1 MGTDGQPEIRP
12 RKILVGQQDPQDRD
26 FLRLFLDIVG
36 GYEILEAADGIGL
49 IKQLKR
55 RPDMILMDTSEE
67 GRFLRALEIVR
78 RTPVV
83 RDLPVI
89 IYSSDQGK
97 LAETVGKGVDGFVIN
112 PSPPATLLGK
122 IWRILGQEAQKE
134 AEPGSFANRYKRD
147 VETIDNLPTLPTVYA
162 EVDRLCQDPDVAAD
176 DLSKVIQTD
185 PSITLKLL
193 NLSNSAFF
201 GFSRRINSVRDAISL
216 LGNQT
221 VRNTILN
228 IAIFEATKDIKES
241 AGLDRNQFWL
251 HSAGVGSAARY
262 LSTKLK
268 INREEAFTA
277 GIVHDMGKI
286 ILDGLYTE
294 FYADVLAKV
303 AEGSLPIGAAEKE
316 VVGLDHGEIGLELAE
331 AWNLPPELVAAVSC
345 HHRPARAE
353 QQAEIAALTHLGNV
367 ICRKLGVGS
376 GGDDHVPEFAPFA
389 LNRLNVTLEQ
399 LEEWEPEM
407 QEAIDRDKA
416 ILSILKS

>member
-1 MGTDGQPEIRP
+1 MGADGLADMQP
-12 RKILVGQQDPQDRD
+12 RKVLVGQQDPQDRD

-36 GYEILEAADGIGL
+36 GYEVLEAADGIGL

-55 RPDMILMDTSEE
+55 RPDLILMDTAAE

-78 RTPVV
+78 RTPAM

-89 IYSSDQGK
+89 IYSSDQTK
-97 LAETVGKGVDGFVIN
+97 LTETVEKGVDGFVIK

-122 IWRILGQEAQKE
+122 IWRILGAESRKE
-134 AEPGSFANRYKRD
+134 ATPGSFADRYKKD
-147 VETIDNLPTLPTVYA
+147 VGQIDNLPTLPTVYT
-162 EVDRLCQDPDVAAD
+162 EVDRLCQDPDVAAE
-176 DLSKVIQTD
+176 DLSKVIETD

-228 IAIFEATKDIKES
+228 IAVFEATKDVKES
-241 AGLDRNQFWL
+241 AGLNRNQFWL
-251 HSAGVGSAARY
+251 HSAGVGSAARF

-268 INREEAFTA
+268 LNRDEAFTA

-303 AEGSLPIGAAEKE
+303 AEGTLSIGAAEKE
-316 VVGLDHGEIGLELAE
+316 VIGLDHGQIGQELAD
-331 AWNLPPELVAAVSC
+331 AWNLPPELVAAISC

-353 QQAEIAALTHLGNV
+353 QDTEIAALINLGNV
-367 ICRKLGVGS
+367 ICRKLRVGS
-376 GGDDHVPEFAPFA
+376 GGDDLVPDVAPFTF
-389 LNRLNVTLEQ
+389 NRLSVTAEQ
-399 LEEWEPEM
+399 LEAWEPEM
-407 QEAIDRDKA
+407 QEVIDRDKA

>member
-1 MGTDGQPEIRP
+1 MGADGLPDIQP
-12 RKILVGQQDPQDRD
+12 RKVLVGQQDPQDRD

-55 RPDMILMDTSEE
+55 RPDLILMDTAEK

-78 RTPVV
+78 RTPAV

-89 IYSSDQGK
+89 IYSSDQTK
-97 LAETVGKGVDGFVIN
+97 LTETVGKGVDGFVIN

-122 IWRILGQEAQKE
+122 IWRVLGAESQQEAT
-134 AEPGSFANRYKRD
+134 PGSFAERYKKD
-147 VETIDNLPTLPTVYA
+147 VEKIDNLPTLPTVYA
-162 EVDRLCQDPDVAAD
+162 EVDRLCQDPDVAAE
-176 DLSKVIQTD
+176 DLSKVIETD

-228 IAIFEATKDIKES
+228 IAVFEATKDVKES

-251 HSAGVGSAARY
+251 HSAGVGSAARFV
-262 LSTKLK
+262 STKLK
-268 INREEAFTA
+268 LNREEAFTA

-303 AEGSLPIGAAEKE
+303 AEGSLSIGAAEKD
-316 VVGLDHGEIGLELAE
+316 VIGLDHEQIGHELADS
-331 AWNLPPELVAAVSC
+331 WNLPPELVAAISC

-353 QQAEIAALTHLGNV
+353 KDSEIAALTHLGNV

-376 GGDDHVPEFAPFA
+376 GGDDHIPEVAPFA
-389 LNRLNVTLEQ
+389 LNRLSVTPEQ

-407 QEAIDRDKA
+407 QEVIDRDKA